1 MAVQRISRAFK
12 DISLS
17 FDMHPVT
24 KDIAVLKNED
34 AVKRSI
40 RNIVQTIPF
49 ERFFNPTFGS
59 DVRTNLFDFVDF
71 GSATVLEEQI
81 RIAINNDEPRASNVT
96 VDVLPKVNINSFE
109 ISVYFSIVG
118 LELPQQKFTYIL
130 ESTRKYAFNKVLQFR
145 F

>member
-59 DVRTNLFDFVDF
+59 DMRTNLFDFVDF

-130 ESTRKYAFNKVLQFR
+130 ESSR
-145 F
+145 

>member
-1 MAVQRISRAFK
+1 M
-12 DISLS
+12 
-17 FDMHPVT
+17 
-24 KDIAVLKNED
+24 
-34 AVKRSI
+34 
-40 RNIVQTIPF
+40 
-49 ERFFNPTFGS
+49 
-59 DVRTNLFDFVDF
+59 RTNLFDFVDF

-130 ESTRKYAFNKVLQFR
+130 ESTR
-145 F
+145 

>member
-34 AVKRSI
+34 AVKSSI

-130 ESTRKYAFNKVLQFR
+130 ESTR
-145 F
+145 

>member
-1 MAVQRISRAFK
+1 MAVQRISRDFK

-130 ESTRKYAFNKVLQFR
+130 ESTR
-145 F
+145 

>member
-40 RNIVQTIPF
+40 RNIVQTLPF

-71 GSATVLEEQI
+71 GAATVLEEQI

-130 ESTRKYAFNKVLQFR
+130 ESTR
-145 F
+145 

>member
-49 ERFFNPTFGS
+49 ERFFTPTFGS

-130 ESTRKYAFNKVLQFR
+130 ESTR
-145 F
+145 

>member
-1 MAVQRISRAFK
+1 MAVQRISRDFK

-17 FDMHPVT
+17 FDIHPIT

-40 RNIVQTIPF
+40 RNIVQTTPF

-71 GSATVLEEQI
+71 GSATVIEEQI
-81 RIAINNDEPRASNVT
+81 RIAIGNDEPRANNVT
-96 VDVLPKVNINSFE
+96 VEVLPKIDINSFE

-130 ESTRKYAFNKVLQFR
+130 ESTR
-145 F
+145 

>member
-1 MAVQRISRAFK
+1 MAVQRISRDFK

-17 FDMHPVT
+17 FDIHPIT

-40 RNIVQTIPF
+40 RNIVQTTPF

-71 GSATVLEEQI
+71 GSATVIEEQI
-81 RIAINNDEPRASNVT
+81 RIAISNDEPRANNVT
-96 VDVLPKVNINSFE
+96 VEVLPKVDINSFE

-130 ESTRKYAFNKVLQFR
+130 ESTR
-145 F
+145 

>member
-12 DISLS
+12 VISIS

-130 ESTRKYAFNKVLQFR
+130 ESTR
-145 F
+145 

>member
-1 MAVQRISRAFK
+1 MAVQRISRDFK

-24 KDIAVLKNED
+24 KDITVLKNED

-40 RNIVQTIPF
+40 RNIVQTLPF

-71 GSATVLEEQI
+71 GSATILEEQI
-81 RIAINNDEPRASNVT
+81 NIAIRNDEPRANNIT
-96 VDVLPKVNINSFE
+96 VEVLPKIDINSFE
-109 ISVYFSIVG
+109 INVYFSIVG

-130 ESTRKYAFNKVLQFR
+130 ESSR
-145 F
+145 

>member
-1 MAVQRISRAFK
+1 MAVQRISRDFK

-17 FDMHPVT
+17 FDMHPIT
-24 KDIAVLKNED
+24 KDITVLKDED

-40 RNIVQTIPF
+40 RNIVQTLPF

-81 RIAINNDEPRASNVT
+81 NISIRNDEPRANNIT
-96 VDVLPKVNINSFE
+96 VEVLPKTDINSFE
-109 ISVYFSIVG
+109 INVYFSIVG

-130 ESTRKYAFNKVLQFR
+130 ESSR
-145 F
+145 

>member
-1 MAVQRISRAFK
+1 MAVQRISRDFK

-24 KDIAVLKNED
+24 KDITVLKNED

-40 RNIVQTIPF
+40 RNIVQTTPF

-71 GSATVLEEQI
+71 GSATVIEEQI
-81 RIAINNDEPRASNVT
+81 RIAISNDEPRANNVT
-96 VDVLPKVNINSFE
+96 VEVLPKIDINSFE

-130 ESTRKYAFNKVLQFR
+130 ESTR
-145 F
+145 

>member
-1 MAVQRISRAFK
+1 MAIKRISRAFK

-130 ESTRKYAFNKVLQFR
+130 ESTR
-145 F
+145 

>member
-40 RNIVQTIPF
+40 RNIVQTLPF

-81 RIAINNDEPRASNVT
+81 NIAIRNDEPRANNIT
-96 VDVLPKVNINSFE
+96 VEVLPKTDINSFE
-109 ISVYFSIVG
+109 INVYFSIVG

-130 ESTRKYAFNKVLQFR
+130 ESSR
-145 F
+145 

>member
-17 FDMHPVT
+17 FDMHPIT
-24 KDIAVLKNED
+24 KDITVLKDED

-40 RNIVQTIPF
+40 RNIVQTLPF
-49 ERFFNPTFGS
+49 EKFFNPTFGS

-81 RIAINNDEPRASNVT
+81 NIAIRNDEPRANNIT
-96 VDVLPKVNINSFE
+96 VEVLPKTDINSFE
-109 ISVYFSIVG
+109 INVYFSIVG

-130 ESTRKYAFNKVLQFR
+130 ESSR
-145 F
+145 

>member
-1 MAVQRISRAFK
+1 MAVQRISRDFK

-17 FDMHPVT
+17 FDIHPIT

-40 RNIVQTIPF
+40 RNIVQTTPF

-71 GSATVLEEQI
+71 GSATVIEEQI
-81 RIAINNDEPRASNVT
+81 RIAISNDEPRANNVT
-96 VDVLPKVNINSFE
+96 VEVLPKIDINSFE

-130 ESTRKYAFNKVLQFR
+130 ESSR
-145 F
+145 

>member
-130 ESTRKYAFNKVLQFR
+130 ESSR
-145 F
+145 

>member
-1 MAVQRISRAFK
+1 MAITRISRSFK
-12 DISLS
+12 DISLD
-17 FDMHPVT
+17 FENPHPVT
-24 KDIAVLKNED
+24 NDLKVLKNES
-34 AVKRSI
+34 AIRRSI

-130 ESTRKYAFNKVLQFR
+130 ESTR
-145 F
+145 

>member
-49 ERFFNPTFGS
+49 ERLFNPTFGS

-130 ESTRKYAFNKVLQFR
+130 ESTR
-145 F
+145 

>member
-1 MAVQRISRAFK
+1 MAVQRISRSFK

-17 FDMHPVT
+17 FDMHPIT
-24 KDIAVLKNED
+24 KDITVLKDED

-40 RNIVQTIPF
+40 RNIVQTLPF

-81 RIAINNDEPRASNVT
+81 NIAIRNDEPRANNIT
-96 VDVLPKVNINSFE
+96 VEVLPKIDINSFE
-109 ISVYFSIVG
+109 INVYFSIVG

-130 ESTRKYAFNKVLQFR
+130 ESSR
-145 F
+145 

>member
-1 MAVQRISRAFK
+1 MAVQRISRDFK

-17 FDMHPVT
+17 FDMHPIT
-24 KDIAVLKNED
+24 KDINVLKDED

-40 RNIVQTIPF
+40 RNIVQTTPF

-59 DVRTNLFDFVDF
+59 DLRTNIFDFVDF
-71 GSATVLEEQI
+71 GSATVIEEQI
-81 RIAINNDEPRASNVT
+81 RIAISNDEPRANNVT
-96 VDVLPKVNINSFE
+96 VEVLPKIDINSFE

-130 ESTRKYAFNKVLQFR
+130 ESTR
-145 F
+145 

>member
-1 MAVQRISRAFK
+1 MPVQRISRDFK

-17 FDMHPVT
+17 FDMHPIT
-24 KDIAVLKNED
+24 KDITVLKNED

-40 RNIVQTIPF
+40 RNIVQTLPF
-49 ERFFNPTFGS
+49 ERFFNPIFGS

-81 RIAINNDEPRASNVT
+81 NIAIRNDEPRANNIT
-96 VDVLPKVNINSFE
+96 VEVLPKVDINSFE
-109 ISVYFSIVG
+109 INVYFSIVG

-130 ESTRKYAFNKVLQFR
+130 ESSR
-145 F
+145 

>member
-1 MAVQRISRAFK
+1 MAVQRISRDFK

-17 FDMHPVT
+17 FDMHPIT
-24 KDIAVLKNED
+24 KDITVLKDED

-40 RNIVQTIPF
+40 RNIVQTLPF

-81 RIAINNDEPRASNVT
+81 RIAINNDEPRANNVT
-96 VDVLPKVNINSFE
+96 VEVLPKVDINSFE

-130 ESTRKYAFNKVLQFR
+130 ESTR
-145 F
+145 

>member
-1 MAVQRISRAFK
+1 MAVQRISRDFK

-17 FDMHPVT
+17 FDIHPIT

-40 RNIVQTIPF
+40 RNIVQTTPF

-71 GSATVLEEQI
+71 GSATVIEEQI
-81 RIAINNDEPRASNVT
+81 RIAISNDEPRANNIT
-96 VDVLPKVNINSFE
+96 VEVLPKIDINSFE

-130 ESTRKYAFNKVLQFR
+130 ESTR
-145 F
+145 

>member
-96 VDVLPKVNINSFE
+96 VEVLPKIDINSFE

-130 ESTRKYAFNKVLQFR
+130 ESTR
-145 F
+145 

>member
-17 FDMHPVT
+17 FDMHPIT
-24 KDIAVLKNED
+24 KDITVLKDED

-40 RNIVQTIPF
+40 RNIVQTLPF

-81 RIAINNDEPRASNVT
+81 NIAIRNDEPRANNIT
-96 VDVLPKVNINSFE
+96 VEVLPKTDINSFE
-109 ISVYFSIVG
+109 INVYFSIVG
-118 LELPQQKFTYIL
+118 LELPQYCL
-130 ESTRKYAFNKVLQFR
+130 LH
-145 F
+145 

>member
-12 DISLS
+12 DISQS

-130 ESTRKYAFNKVLQFR
+130 ESTR
-145 F
+145 

>member
-1 MAVQRISRAFK
+1 MAVQRISRDFK

-17 FDMHPVT
+17 FDMHPIT
-24 KDIAVLKNED
+24 KDITVLKDED

-40 RNIVQTIPF
+40 RNIVQTLPF

-81 RIAINNDEPRASNVT
+81 NIAIRNDEPRANNIT
-96 VDVLPKVNINSFE
+96 VEVLPKTDINSFE
-109 ISVYFSIVG
+109 INVYFSIVG

-130 ESTRKYAFNKVLQFR
+130 ESSR
-145 F
+145 

>member
-59 DVRTNLFDFVDF
+59 DMRTNLFDFVDF

-130 ESTRKYAFNKVLQFR
+130 ESTR
-145 F
+145 

>member
-81 RIAINNDEPRASNVT
+81 RIAINNDEPRANNVT
-96 VDVLPKVNINSFE
+96 VEVLPKVDINSFE

-130 ESTRKYAFNKVLQFR
+130 ESTR
-145 F
+145 

>member
-1 MAVQRISRAFK
+1 MAVQRISRSFK

-17 FDMHPVT
+17 FDMHPIT
-24 KDIAVLKNED
+24 KDITVLKNED

-40 RNIVQTIPF
+40 RNIVQTLPF
-49 ERFFNPTFGS
+49 ERFFNPIFGS

-81 RIAINNDEPRASNVT
+81 NIAIRNDEPRANNIT
-96 VDVLPKVNINSFE
+96 VEVLPKVDINSFE
-109 ISVYFSIVG
+109 INVYFSIVG

-130 ESTRKYAFNKVLQFR
+130 ESSR
-145 F
+145 

>member
-130 ESTRKYAFNKVLQFR
+130 ESTR
-145 F
+145 

>member
-71 GSATVLEEQI
+71 GSATVIEEQI
-81 RIAINNDEPRASNVT
+81 RIAISNDEPRANNVT
-96 VDVLPKVNINSFE
+96 VEVLPKIDINSFE

-130 ESTRKYAFNKVLQFR
+130 ESTR
-145 F
+145 